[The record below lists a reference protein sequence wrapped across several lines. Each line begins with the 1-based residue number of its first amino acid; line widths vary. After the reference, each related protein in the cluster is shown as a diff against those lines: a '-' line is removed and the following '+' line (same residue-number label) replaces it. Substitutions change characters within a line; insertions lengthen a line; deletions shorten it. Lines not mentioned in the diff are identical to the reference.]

1 MVNSEISSELGVGT
15 ERTALEGLN
24 ILDAKGE
31 RANAM
36 DNQRGTQHD
45 VITLITSG
53 HAWPMPIPA
62 VTSHGE
68 GVPFAVTGTTGMG
81 NSP

>member
-1 MVNSEISSELGVGT
+1 
-15 ERTALEGLN
+15 
-24 ILDAKGE
+24 
-31 RANAM
+31 M
-36 DNQRGTQHD
+36 DNQLGTQHD